1 MGYYM
6 IKKSQTVSILCFLFF
21 CTIFTYAKV
30 VFEGKYYLKEKEIN
44 KVKSEVEKIIQ
55 KNFESGLISGSEEKK
70 AFMADTLRISTYVSI
85 IEELVNYRDYEMN
98 LMYKEAIGNYDY
110 LLNKYYKLLLN
121 QTDDKKT
128 LIEAQRAWIK
138 FRDKELDYYSGRL
151 AKTPLLLGTLDVI
164 TLLALELRLTK
175 ERTINLFEYNF
186 Y

>member
-1 MGYYM
+1 MT
-6 IKKSQTVSILCFLFF
+6 KKTQTISILYFLFF
-21 CTIFTYAKV
+21 CNMPTFAQVEFKG
-30 VFEGKYYLKEKEIN
+30 EYYLKKKEIN
-44 KVKSEVEKIIQ
+44 KVKIEVKKIIQ
-55 KNFESGLISGSEEKK
+55 NSFESGLIYGSEEKK
-70 AFMADTLRISTYVSI
+70 AFMADTMRISTYLSI
-85 IEELVNYRDYEMN
+85 IEELVEYRDYEMN
-98 LMYKEAIGNYDY
+98 LLYKEAIGNYDY

-151 AKTPLLLGTLDVI
+151 AETPLLLGTLDVI

-175 ERTINLFEYNF
+175 ERTINLFEYSS